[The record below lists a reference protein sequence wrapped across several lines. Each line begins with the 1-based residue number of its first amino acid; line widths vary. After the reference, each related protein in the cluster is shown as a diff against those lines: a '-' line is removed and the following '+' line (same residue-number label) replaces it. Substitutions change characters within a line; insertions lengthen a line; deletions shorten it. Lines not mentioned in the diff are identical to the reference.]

1 MRLSEKQV
9 DTIVRKII
17 ETLKQKQL
25 ITFKEKELIVLKG
38 MKEKFLENL
47 RAEDKIS
54 KEASQLLEQTLKT
67 SNASINASIDERRML
82 HMIKKELAKKYN
94 VII

>member
-25 ITFKEKELIVLKG
+25 ITFKEKELLVLKG

-67 SNASINASIDERRML
+67 SNVSIDERRMH